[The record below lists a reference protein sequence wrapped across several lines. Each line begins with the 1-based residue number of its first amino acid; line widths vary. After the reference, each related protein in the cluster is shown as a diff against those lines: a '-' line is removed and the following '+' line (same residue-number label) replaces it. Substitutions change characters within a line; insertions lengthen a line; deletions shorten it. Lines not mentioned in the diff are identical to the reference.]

1 MAIKT
6 VTKRRPKIFR
16 RRDDKMDYRFIV
28 ETVEIFDNSAGS
40 EEPFDGHVNFYKQDK
55 FGKYRKK
62 ITPETMAEDYYPM
75 SISTLYSKDTKESI
89 DLRRELTK
97 GKL

>member
-16 RRDDKMDYRFIV
+16 QRSDKMDIKFMV
-28 ETVEIFDNSAGS
+28 ETIEIFDDSLDS
-40 EEPFDGHVNFYKQDK
+40 TEPVDGYVNFYKQDK

-62 ITPETMAEDYYPM
+62 VTPEEMTENYFPM
-75 SISTLYSKDTKESI
+75 SISTLYSKDTKEII
-89 DLRRELTK
+89 DLRRELLK
-97 GKL
+97 ASA